1 MNRLLCRLCNQ
12 TLREN
17 VTFEHA
23 ISIAH
28 HHQLFFNEYVDD
40 RCPNRDEKYV
50 VADTF
55 ILIDL
60 TEKEVAEINYDRYM
74 KQSNYN

>member
-1 MNRLLCRLCNQ
+1 MNKLICRLCDEK
-12 TLREN
+12 LRDN

-28 HHQLFFNEYVDD
+28 RHQCFFNEYIDD

-60 TEKEVAEINYDRYM
+60 TEKEVEEIKYKKYIESSNYD
-74 KQSNYN
+74 